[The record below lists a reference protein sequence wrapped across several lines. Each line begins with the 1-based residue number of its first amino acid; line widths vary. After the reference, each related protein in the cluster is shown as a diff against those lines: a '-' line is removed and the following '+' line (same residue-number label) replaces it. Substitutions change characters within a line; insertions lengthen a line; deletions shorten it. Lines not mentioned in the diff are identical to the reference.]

1 LLVSYICNLSSSKR
15 DVLTQLCFTGAHN
28 LMLLCIASHR
38 PCPAAFNFC
47 SSVSAVASTPG
58 GFVPEALPTS
68 LTYAQGMG
76 YAQSKLVTEYL
87 VQRAGIET
95 EMHARVLRVGQVI
108 ADTQHGIWNDKE
120 AIPMMLQAGI
130 TIGAIPALDE
140 SPLWLPVDVV
150 AQTVTEISLSDAP
163 AGVMNVV
170 SHQPFHWTR
179 DLLPKLRATGLQ
191 FEEVGQREWIKR
203 LRASNPDP
211 VANPPIRLVEFFAKK
226 YDNDK
231 KRKGLHYD
239 TSFARW
245 LSPALAT
252 APGLD
257 QDIVGKFVKHFLS
270 TAWASSD
277 LNDRKNDLAKR
288 KLVVVA
294 GPCGSGKSTIAKVI
308 AENFGSTWVEGDELH
323 DEAAL
328 AKMKAGVA
336 LTDAD
341 RWDWLT
347 RLKTRALNLFF
358 DPDAE
363 LGPTLNGVRQ
373 GAQAVIVTCSALKR
387 EYRDALRNIGVHGNV
402 ETVFI
407 MLQVGSK
414 EELED
419 RLSRREGHYMKP
431 VMVEGQIRALEEVGI
446 DEVDVVPVDTMRG
459 QEEVNRKIVT
469 VLEEVLG

>member
-1 LLVSYICNLSSSKR
+1 
-15 DVLTQLCFTGAHN
+15 
-28 LMLLCIASHR
+28 M
-38 PCPAAFNFC
+38 
-47 SSVSAVASTPG
+47 
-58 GFVPEALPTS
+58 
-68 LTYAQGMG
+68 
-76 YAQSKLVTEYL
+76 
-87 VQRAGIET
+87 
-95 EMHARVLRVGQVI
+95 
-108 ADTQHGIWNDKE
+108 
-120 AIPMMLQAGI
+120 
-130 TIGAIPALDE
+130 
-140 SPLWLPVDVV
+140 
-150 AQTVTEISLSDAP
+150 
-163 AGVMNVV
+163 
-170 SHQPFHWTR
+170 
-179 DLLPKLRATGLQ
+179 
-191 FEEVGQREWIKR
+191 
-203 LRASNPDP
+203 
-211 VANPPIRLVEFFAKK
+211 
-226 YDNDK
+226 
-231 KRKGLHYD
+231 
-239 TSFARW
+239 
-245 LSPALAT
+245 
-252 APGLD
+252 
-257 QDIVGKFVKHFLS
+257 KHFLS

-446 DEVDVVPVDTMRG
+446 DEMDVVPVDTMMG